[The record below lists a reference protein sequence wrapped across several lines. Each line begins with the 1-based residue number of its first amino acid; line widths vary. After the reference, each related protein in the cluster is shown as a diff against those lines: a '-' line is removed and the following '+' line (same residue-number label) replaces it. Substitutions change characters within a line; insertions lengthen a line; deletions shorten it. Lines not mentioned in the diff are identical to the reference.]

1 MGPRIGMLTWELWRR
16 NRKAIGAA
24 VGLAVCGLVL
34 NSLFAAAD
42 ETAAVRDRR
51 LTIIVLLMVASVVL
65 VFAVFNY
72 TEFNPQKEWTGFPYR
87 LFALPVST
95 FVLFSLPLLLGLAS
109 VELLFWFWVKFVFAP
124 GEVLKPGWIAVLLGS
139 FMVCYQ
145 FILWSLAGFKILR
158 LIVLGLVGVGFV
170 GIGFLP
176 GLAALDPSSPF

>member
-1 MGPRIGMLTWELWRR
+1 MGPRVGMLIWELWRR

-24 VGLAVCGLVL
+24 VGMAVCGLVL

-51 LTIIVLLMVASVVL
+51 LTIIVLLMVASVLL

-124 GEVLKPGWIAVLLGS
+124 GE
-139 FMVCYQ
+139 
-145 FILWSLAGFKILR
+145 
-158 LIVLGLVGVGFV
+158 
-170 GIGFLP
+170 
-176 GLAALDPSSPF
+176 